1 LVVTVEYIS
10 EKRPHSDEETWIINE
25 LEKQEGRIIR
35 FMRFLE
41 ENELDSVDLS
51 LRFLLPE
58 TPNDN
63 LYSIAMWL
71 ERGKYVVYLESE
83 DEEING
89 LVLVHPFG
97 CMDLD
102 LWNAGEQECF
112 DILKSSD
119 KSLNLSDIYENLK
132 MIMEKMRVKI
142 KF

>member
-1 LVVTVEYIS
+1 MTVTVEYTS

-41 ENELDSVDLS
+41 ENEIDSIDLS
-51 LRFLLPE
+51 LRFLLSE

-89 LVLVHPFG
+89 LVLVHPFD

-102 LWNAGEQECF
+102 LWNADEQECF
-112 DILKSSD
+112 DILKSSH